1 MQIDNATPLNS
12 DEYDHSINKTIPFH
26 NEFFEQAFDV
36 IEQCSFSELEWL
48 DLGCGTGSL
57 EKIAFERFPDPRFVM
72 VDPSPQMLE
81 KAQKK
86 LGHEGITYMC
96 CGSDAIEFDGCFNVV
111 TAIRAHHYMHEAQ
124 RLKAT
129 EHVYRALK
137 KGGVYINFENVTPED
152 EEVKTMELKRWGR
165 YQIRHGKTEAEA
177 REHNARCGVN
187 YFPIS
192 IAEHIE
198 LLKKVGFEHIHVFW
212 YSYMQMGI
220 YAIK

>member
-1 MQIDNATPLNS
+1 MKADNTTPLNS
-12 DEYDHSINKTIPFH
+12 GEYDNSINNTIPFH
-26 NEFFEQAFDV
+26 NEFFEQALDV
-36 IEQCSFSELEWL
+36 IEQCGFSKLEWL

-57 EKIAFERFPDPRFVM
+57 EKIAFERFNKLQFVM

-86 LGHEGITYMC
+86 LGHDGIQYIC
-96 CGSDAIEFDGCFNVV
+96 CGSDSIAFDSCFNVV
-111 TAIRAHHYMHEAQ
+111 TAIQAHHYMHEAQ
-124 RLKAT
+124 RINAT
-129 EHVYRALK
+129 ENVYRALK
-137 KGGVYINFENVTPED
+137 KGGVYINFENVIPED
-152 EEVKTMELKRWGR
+152 DEVKAMELKRWGR

-177 REHNARCGVN
+177 REHNARCGVC

-192 IAEHIE
+192 VTRHME
-198 LLKKVGFEHIHVFW
+198 LLKSVGFEHVHVFW